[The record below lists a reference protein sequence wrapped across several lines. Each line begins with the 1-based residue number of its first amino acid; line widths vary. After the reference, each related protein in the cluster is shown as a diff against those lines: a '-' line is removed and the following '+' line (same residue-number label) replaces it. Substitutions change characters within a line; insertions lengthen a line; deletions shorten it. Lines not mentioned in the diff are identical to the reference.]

1 MGYSRLSRKKDS
13 IIRKSCNGLGEVFD
27 LTRMDHYRLTED
39 EYDFLIEQLTDEDMD
54 LIVSYEL
61 TFSEKKKLLNVLKN
75 YLNQ

>member
-1 MGYSRLSRKKDS
+1 M
-13 IIRKSCNGLGEVFD
+13 
-27 LTRMDHYRLTED
+27 MDHYRLTED